1 MNEFRQIQS
10 MIEFIDREAQEK
22 VDELECAAQEEYDI
36 EKMRLVEQEKLK
48 IRQNLEKKKKQVDVD
63 RRVARANYTKTQR
76 MRVMEERAK
85 IMETLYENTRKKV
98 ETIVANPSTYRP
110 LLVNIVRQSILAIQT
125 DAIIQ
130 CRKEDE
136 TEIHQMLNDLMNWY
150 QIKTGS
156 SISIKINEEYL
167 NTDDAWGGVVVSSVD
182 GRIRCNNTLS
192 YRATMSFE
200 EQLPTIRFYL
210 FNPEATV

>member
-36 EKMRLVEQEKLK
+36 EKMRLVEGEKLK

-63 RRVARANYTKTQR
+63 RRVARANDTKMQR

-85 IMETLYENTRKKV
+85 IMEVLYNETRKKI
-98 ETIVANPSTYRP
+98 EAIVANPSTYRP
-110 LLVNIVRQSILAIQT
+110 LLVNLVRQSILAIQT
-125 DAIIQ
+125 DAVIQ

-136 TEIHQMLNDLMNWY
+136 VEIHQMLSDLVSWY
-150 QIKTGS
+150 QTKTGS
-156 SISIKINEEYL
+156 SISLQISNKYL
-167 NTDDAWGGVVVSSVD
+167 NTEDAWGGVVVSSVD
-182 GRIRCNNTLS
+182 GRIICGNTLS
-192 YRATMSFE
+192 YRAATSFE
-200 EQLPTIRFYL
+200 EQLPIIRFYL
-210 FNPEATV
+210 FNPEATI